1 MILRANDEARFESK
15 SRSESDSGVVK
26 YTLVVATIGRRAE
39 LAALLASLANQSFR
53 EFEVIVVDQN
63 PEGFIDDVISDYSS
77 VLRIAHLRT
86 NRRGASL
93 ARNIGLET
101 ARGQIV
107 TFPDDDCEYPPD
119 LLAKVDLAL
128 DQLPE
133 FAGISVASRDKQS
146 VRRIVRFSG
155 KAGELTKFNLLN
167 RCVEFGIFLR
177 RESLAKSRFD
187 ELMGVGAE
195 HSSWWSDEGPDLLLS
210 MMNEGMRIYYV
221 PEILIFHPDPVFKFD
236 GKAIRR
242 SFMYGCGRGHY
253 LRKHRYPLWYVIRV
267 WGLYVVGAIL
277 GICQLNPRK
286 AKYYWSGLQGRIK
299 GYVQKLPEI
308 AQK

>member
-1 MILRANDEARFESK
+1 MNDEAR
-15 SRSESDSGVVK
+15 SDSGVGSEGVTGVVK
-26 YTLVVATIGRRAE
+26 YSLVVATIGRRAE
-39 LAALLASLANQSFR
+39 LAALFTSLADQSVR
-53 EFEVIVVDQN
+53 DFEVIVVDQN

-93 ARNIGLET
+93 ARNVGLSRTSGE
-101 ARGQIV
+101 II

-119 LLAKVDLAL
+119 LLAQVGRAL
-128 DQLPE
+128 DQLRE

-146 VRRIVRFSG
+146 EGRIVRFSG
-155 KAGELTKFNLLN
+155 KSGELTKLNLLN

-177 RESLAKSRFD
+177 RESLAKIRFD

-210 MMNEGMRIYYV
+210 LMNDGWRVYYV
-221 PEILIFHPDPVFKFD
+221 PEIVIFHPDPVFRFD
-236 GKAIRR
+236 AKAIRR

-253 LRKHRYPLWYVIRV
+253 LRKHQYPLWYVVRV

-277 GICQLNPRK
+277 GICQLKPRK
-286 AKYYWSGLQGRIK
+286 AKYYWSGLRGRIK
-299 GYVQKLPEI
+299 GYFQVLPEA